1 MREREGVN
9 FLIPSPPQWAAWSLR
24 RNYKFRPLLDC
35 PFAAIMPSNKTFDV
49 SRDGRVLELPIAAED
64 MTVSRLSQV
73 FQASTDCDYIW
84 ILAKSPDD
92 ITATVQD

>member
-1 MREREGVN
+1 MGRMESAKELQVS
-9 FLIPSPPQWAAWSLR
+9 PSFGLSLR
-24 RNYKFRPLLDC
+24 RHH
-35 PFAAIMPSNKTFDV
+35 AFDV

-73 FQASTDCDYIW
+73 FQASTDCVYIW

-92 ITATVQD
+92 ITATVHDKVILNKI